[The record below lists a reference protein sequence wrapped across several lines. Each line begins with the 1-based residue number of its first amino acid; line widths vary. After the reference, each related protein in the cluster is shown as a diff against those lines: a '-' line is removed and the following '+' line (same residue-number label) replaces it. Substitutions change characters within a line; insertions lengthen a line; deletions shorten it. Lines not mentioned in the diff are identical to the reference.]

1 MKYVWPVCLLLWALV
16 SCEKTVHLDLK
27 EQPPKLVVD
36 AKIENGEAPVVVL
49 SRSLNYFSVITRQE
63 EEAAFVHDARVIVND
78 GSKDHVLREFKV
90 AQPAG
95 YFTYYYSIPR
105 SDAANFFTGALN
117 HSYKLQVQV
126 KDSAVYSATTT
137 IPLMAKTCDSLWWKP
152 APLNADSFAVVYGR
166 FTDPPAYGNYTRYFT
181 RVNREPYYPGLISVF
196 DDQLVNGTTY
206 DLQIDKGYDKNRS
219 LNFNNGDFGLFTRG
233 DTVTLK
239 FCNIDKAS
247 YDFWRTWD
255 FNYQTNGNPFSTPGK
270 ILSNISNNG
279 LGAFCGYAVQYK
291 TLIIPK

>member
-1 MKYVWPVCLLLWALV
+1 MKYVWPVCLLLWALA

-27 EQPPKLVVD
+27 EQSPKLVVD
-36 AKIENGEAPVVVL
+36 AKIENGVAPTVTL
-49 SRSLNYFSVITRQE
+49 SSSLSYFSVITASE
-63 EEAAFVHDARVIVND
+63 IEAAYVHDAQVSISEGNKVY
-78 GSKDHVLREFKV
+78 KLREMRES
-90 AQPAG
+90 QG
-95 YFTYYYSIPR
+95 QGRYRYYYSVTR
-105 SDAANFFTGALN
+105 NDGANYFTGNFNRQYTLTI
-117 HSYKLQVQV
+117 HT
-126 KDSAVYSATTT
+126 KDSQTYTANTT
-137 IPLMAKTCDSLWWKP
+137 IPLLTKTCDSLWWKP
-152 APLNADSFAVVYGR
+152 APLNADTFAVVYGR
-166 FTDPPAYGNYTRYFT
+166 FTDPPEYGNYTRYFT
-181 RVNREPYYPGLISVF
+181 QVNKKGFFPGLISVF

-206 DLQIDKGYDKNRS
+206 NLQIDQGYDKNLS
-219 LNFNNGDFGLFTRG
+219 LDFTKGDFGLFTRG

-270 ILSNISNNG
+270 ILGNISNNG

>member
-1 MKYVWPVCLLLWALV
+1 
-16 SCEKTVHLDLK
+16 
-27 EQPPKLVVD
+27 
-36 AKIENGEAPVVVL
+36 
-49 SRSLNYFSVITRQE
+49 
-63 EEAAFVHDARVIVND
+63 
-78 GSKDHVLREFKV
+78 
-90 AQPAG
+90 
-95 YFTYYYSIPR
+95 
-105 SDAANFFTGALN
+105 
-117 HSYKLQVQV
+117 
-126 KDSAVYSATTT
+126 
-137 IPLMAKTCDSLWWKP
+137 
-152 APLNADSFAVVYGR
+152 
-166 FTDPPAYGNYTRYFT
+166 
-181 RVNREPYYPGLISVF
+181 VF